1 MAPDEDRTPDFQ
13 PFKRN
18 SVNIIASP
26 TNTGKSYFIAQI
38 VKNRHAFFPG
48 NPVKRVVYILC
59 NSSVQPS
66 SILVDAANSTTAAA
80 LPPIALDP
88 APIALNNADT
98 AQNVADNFNTNLTSP
113 LENNAESSQ
122 ATFTAAAP
130 ALAPAPVPA
139 PIDPVDVLYLRLEDF
154 TTPEAILQEQDLVV
168 FEDVHVVPLALEQ
181 TINIFAHHLN
191 LCSIFIICQGVIGK
205 KPLFALLSLAHNF
218 ILLFNAN
225 AVARCIK
232 YVVAQ
237 FFHDDELKAYLKQ
250 IIAFAQRFKH
260 VTLLEVNSIAREP
273 SRHLA
278 VTALEKLSDPANPYC
293 FVHPQ
298 PYATDHYEERYN
310 SHFAH
315 MEFAAAA
322 PKSLAHAPPYTYMLV
337 PAANVSLQA
346 AGGAQATG
354 GGAVCAEEAKWN
366 EVNAKIESDIQNAFD
381 HKKWRKARSLAS
393 EILRNPNLCISDDGR
408 LLMMRGGAGT
418 GAGAGNQKRGQDLE
432 EEEEEEEGAAGTS
445 KRRCLRSY
453 SQQPQAA
460 TGSHPVPLL
469 DFLIQCTRNQAPNEP
484 PANPLFKRY
493 AQILLNHSTPVAFI
507 SNKALQGGTSG
518 SSTSGIRRRG
528 NLVKVKQ
535 QQQQQQQHPQQYLPQ
550 PQQYLPP
557 QPQQY
562 PQPPLPQPR
571 LDHPYWLQQH
581 FQRSGYKR
589 RGARYPFV

>member
-1 MAPDEDRTPDFQ
+1 MAPDVDGTPDFQ

-18 SVNIIASP
+18 SVNIIAAP

-38 VKNRHAFFPG
+38 VKHRHAFFPG

-66 SILVDAANSTTAAA
+66 SLLVDAANSTTAPAA
-80 LPPIALDP
+80 ADAAAAPPISDP
-88 APIALNNADT
+88 D
-98 AQNVADNFNTNLTSP
+98 DNFNTDLTTP
-113 LENNAESSQ
+113 LESRAELSQ
-122 ATFTAAAP
+122 
-130 ALAPAPVPA
+130 APAPTPVPV
-139 PIDPVDVLYLRLEDF
+139 DPVDVLYLRLEDF
-154 TTPEAILQEQDLVV
+154 TAPEAILQEQDLVV

-205 KPLFALLSLAHNF
+205 KPLFALLSLAHNV

-278 VTALEKLSDPANPYC
+278 ITALEKLSDPANPYC

-310 SHFAH
+310 RNFAR
-315 MEFAAAA
+315 MEFAAAAA

-337 PAANVSLQA
+337 PAANVSVQA
-346 AGGAQATG
+346 AGGAQATE

-408 LLMMRGGAGT
+408 LLMMRGPT
-418 GAGAGNQKRGQDLE
+418 RGQGQNQE
-432 EEEEEEEGAAGTS
+432 EEEEQEEEGAAGTS
-445 KRRCLRSY
+445 KRRRLRSN